1 MPEIVGKTVG
11 DREDGNSMSTNHKF
25 TNFTV
30 SLRKKGSDRYIKIS
44 YPQRFGCY
52 SEIETSKAIYQ
63 FNLNGE
69 IRFIRYKGERWP
81 NPQEW
86 LKRTLGNDWVYY
98 STGGY
103 TGVFEAIG
111 EYYLPN
117 LQYPTN
123 SLIGGKPFAHSRV
136 RQAINTWHEDV
147 VEIRREIPDAPA
159 ETMEFLDQVVANSPA
174 VLAEKARRL
183 FTISGGRVSVLPPDA
198 RHCDYDI
205 LPLNVASG
213 CLYKCRFCKVKN
225 SIPFREKEPAD
236 IDDQLQSLKDL
247 CGENL
252 VNYNSVFLGE
262 HDALLCSSKLL
273 TFAVTSAYERLALG
287 SSFMRGAQFFLF
299 GSVDSLLNVEDA
311 LFEELRRLPA
321 DFYVNIGLESADQQT
336 LDILG
341 KPIRAEQVEEAFGK
355 MQMINDR
362 YPNIEITANFL
373 MDKKLPTD
381 HYRQLH
387 RLLGESIHRK
397 KPKGC
402 IYLSPLKFDSPSREL
417 VFEFN
422 RLKLQSRLPTFLY
435 IIQRL

>member
-1 MPEIVGKTVG
+1 
-11 DREDGNSMSTNHKF
+11 MSTSHRF
-25 TNFTV
+25 TNCTI

-52 SEIETSKAIYQ
+52 SEIETPKALYQ

-69 IRFIRYKGERWP
+69 IKFIRYKGERWLD
-81 NPQEW
+81 PQEW

-123 SLIGGKPFAHSRV
+123 SLIGGKPFAHPSI
-136 RQAINTWHEDV
+136 RQAINTWHDDL
-147 VEIRREIPDAPA
+147 VEIRRETGDAPA
-159 ETMEFLDQVVANSPA
+159 DIREFLDQVVTNNPV

-183 FTISGGRVSVLPPDA
+183 FNISGGRVSVLPPDA

-205 LPLNVASG
+205 LPLNIASG

-225 SIPFREKEPAD
+225 TTPFSEKEPAD
-236 IDDQLQSLKDL
+236 IDDQLQSLRDL
-247 CGENL
+247 CGEDL
-252 VNYNSVFLGE
+252 ANYNSVFLGD

-273 TFAVTSAYERLALG
+273 LYGVTSAYERLALY
-287 SSFMRGAQFFLF
+287 SSFMRGVQFFLF
-299 GSVDSLLNVEDA
+299 GSVDSFLSAEDT
-311 LFEELRRLPA
+311 LFEELQRIPA
-321 DFYVNIGLESADQQT
+321 DFYINIGLESADQQT
-336 LDILG
+336 LEILG
-341 KPIRAEQVEEAFGK
+341 KPLKAVQVEEAFK
-355 MQMINDR
+355 KIQMINDR
-362 YPNIEITANFL
+362 YTNIEVTANFL
-373 MDKKLPTD
+373 MDRKLPAN

-387 RLLGESIHRK
+387 RLLGETIPRK
-397 KPKGC
+397 KPKGSV
-402 IYLSPLKFDSPSREL
+402 YLSPLKFDSPSREL

-422 RLKLQSRLPTFLY
+422 HLKLQSRLPTFLY